1 LGSEE
6 TCCRWKAG
14 VAATEKNRRIA
25 IDEELLITGVSV
37 SEENQRVLNDGVS
50 ASWMNDERLLANGVS
65 ATWMN
70 DEGLLANGVSAT
82 KEAKQLLD
90 GIVSSMMEGEKD
102 DGKGMKNAEQWCF
115 SIGETGEKL
124 LTIGVSATGE
134 NERLLVFRQQEKL
147 LRMVLQ
153 QRKGEKAK
161 QVLDGV
167 VSGVRMMGGWDVS
180 VTGKK

>member
-6 TCCRWKAG
+6 ACCRWKTG
-14 VAATEKNRRIA
+14 VAATEKSRRIA

-134 NERLLVFRQQEKL
+134 NERLL
-147 LRMVLQ
+147 RMVLQ

>member
-25 IDEELLITGVSV
+25 IDEGLLITGVSV

-50 ASWMNDERLLANGVS
+50 ASWMNDER
-65 ATWMN
+65 
-70 DEGLLANGVSAT
+70 LLANGVSAT

-115 SIGETGEKL
+115 SIGETDEKL
-124 LTIGVSATGE
+124 LTIGVSATG
-134 NERLLVFRQQEKL
+134 
-147 LRMVLQ
+147 
-153 QRKGEKAK
+153 
-161 QVLDGV
+161 
-167 VSGVRMMGGWDVS
+167 
-180 VTGKK
+180 GK